1 MKRVLNINEASE
13 MLGFSK
19 SYIYKLTSTGV
30 LPHSKPNGK
39 TLFFDREKLEN
50 WMLSNSHDGNI
61 NQIARAMVNK
71 ILT

>member
-1 MKRVLNINEASE
+1 MKRVLNLTEASE
-13 MLGFSK
+13 MLGFTK
-19 SYIYKLTSTGV
+19 SYIYKLTSRGV
-30 LPHSKPNGK
+30 IPHSKPMGK
-39 TLFFDREKLEN
+39 TLFFDREKLES